1 MNDKLNAFTCSQ
13 PTASKTQNLKKA
25 KKQIQRERDIH
36 IYIQVHISS
45 SQEMDGEKS
54 KKALPAIIESMD
66 PKKVGVR
73 RIGVRFVDDGVLQ
86 WVPADW
92 LTPSWHLGMCGI
104 VVVMA

>member
-1 MNDKLNAFTCSQ
+1 MFTTHCFKDSEPQKSQ
-13 PTASKTQNLKKA
+13 ETDTE
-25 KKQIQRERDIH
+25 RERDIH
-36 IYIQVHISS
+36 IYIYIQVHISS

>member
-1 MNDKLNAFTCSQ
+1 MFTTHCFKDSEPQKSQ
-13 PTASKTQNLKKA
+13 ETDTE
-25 KKQIQRERDIH
+25 RERDIH

>member
-1 MNDKLNAFTCSQ
+1 MLSHVHNPLLQRLRT
-13 PTASKTQNLKKA
+13 SKKPRNRYRE
-25 KKQIQRERDIH
+25 RERDIH
-36 IYIQVHISS
+36 IYIYIQVHISS